1 MAVDEDATRGD
12 AAGRP
17 GPPHRGVPENGAGPE
32 ALVERVQE
40 LTSRLAEIADPG
52 ARDSAEQLVGAVIE
66 LYGEGLERIFAALDE
81 SGDAGAD
88 LRERLSQD
96 GVVASLMLIHDLY
109 PVDLEARVIEAL
121 DGVRPY
127 MESHGGNVELLGIE
141 DGVARIR
148 LEGSCEGC
156 PASAST
162 LELAIKQALD
172 EAAPDLEGLL
182 VEGVVESGSPV
193 GDGATELP
201 VVQVAPG
208 RADAEPS
215 WFDVD
220 GLDHLGEGELSSA
233 EIRGIGLIV
242 ARIEDSLLAYR
253 DACAGCGGGLADGEL
268 SEGVLTCPSCER
280 RYYLPRA
287 GRSLDEDH
295 LQLQPVPLLTG
306 AAGARVA
313 LAA

>member
-1 MAVDEDATRGD
+1 
-12 AAGRP
+12 
-17 GPPHRGVPENGAGPE
+17 
-32 ALVERVQE
+32 
-40 LTSRLAEIADPG
+40 
-52 ARDSAEQLVGAVIE
+52 
-66 LYGEGLERIFAALDE
+66 
-81 SGDAGAD
+81 
-88 LRERLSQD
+88 
-96 GVVASLMLIHDLY
+96 MLIHDLY

-182 VEGVVESGSPV
+182 VEGVVESGSAV

-208 RADAEPS
+208 RADAEPA
-215 WFDVD
+215 WFDID

-287 GRSLDEDH
+287 GRSLDEDR
-295 LQLQPVPLLTG
+295 LQLQPVPLLTA

>member
-1 MAVDEDATRGD
+1 M
-12 AAGRP
+12 
-17 GPPHRGVPENGAGPE
+17 
-32 ALVERVQE
+32 
-40 LTSRLAEIADPG
+40 
-52 ARDSAEQLVGAVIE
+52 GAVIE

-81 SGDAGAD
+81 SGDAGAE

-182 VEGVVESGSPV
+182 VEGVVESGSAV

-208 RADAEPS
+208 RADAEPA
-215 WFDVD
+215 WFDID
-220 GLDHLGEGELSSA
+220 GLDHLGEGELTQRRD
-233 EIRGIGLIV
+233 RGV
-242 ARIEDSLLAYR
+242 SD
-253 DACAGCGGGLADGEL
+253 
-268 SEGVLTCPSCER
+268 
-280 RYYLPRA
+280 
-287 GRSLDEDH
+287 
-295 LQLQPVPLLTG
+295 
-306 AAGARVA
+306 
-313 LAA
+313 